1 VLVKLLLRLSLVVF
15 CVAYKKPHTISTP
28 SHDNLRNSKRTS
40 KLLRTIS
47 GNSTSNRIHLSIN
60 SIDCT
65 LRISLGL
72 GSVILRLTG
81 CVLLLSRLCPG
92 GSAGEVADGF
102 DDGAFE

>member
-1 VLVKLLLRLSLVVF
+1 MRCLQKRPIQSVRLRLTTF
-15 CVAYKKPHTISTP
+15 KK
-28 SHDNLRNSKRTS
+28 SKRTS

-60 SIDCT
+60 SIDRT
-65 LRISLGL
+65 LRVPLSL

-81 CVLLLSRLCPG
+81 SVLLLAGLCPG
-92 GSAGEVADGF
+92 GSAGEVANGF